1 MPNKKILQGIDT
13 VIIRVSDINVSKK
26 WYEDKLGLTPVWD
39 DAGMK
44 LVVMDTDS
52 PTSITLWQTDKEIKN
67 NKDTASYPIFRIT
80 NADESRNELIKRGV
94 SVTEIIE
101 DNVVRY
107 FQIFDPD
114 GNVLEACQVH
124 E

>member
-1 MPNKKILQGIDT
+1 MFNKKILQGIDT
-13 VIIRVSDINVSKK
+13 VIIRVSDINTSKK

-39 DAGMK
+39 DANMK
-44 LVVMDTDS
+44 LVVMDTGS
-52 PTSITLWQTDKEIKN
+52 PTSITLWQTDKQINN
-67 NKDTASYPIFRIT
+67 NKETSSYPIFRT
-80 NADESRNELIKRGV
+80 TDADESRSELAKRGV

-101 DNVVRY
+101 DNIVRY